1 MRPREISE
9 RVGPSNLAEDCEA
22 RFLWQ
27 RLEGYEEVKE
37 SQAFGTVVHA
47 VLQAY
52 FERASDVPARA
63 CEILNEDAAKMGTAE
78 QALVEPHWQALALAG
93 WMSKPGQCAQAGLHL
108 LPNPA
113 DCLAIWPEQE
123 ITLAPHPDAGPGA
136 RPIEGTRDLL
146 VRTTS
151 AEFERLKIM
160 GSVAAAREAYA
171 TANGWLVVDFK
182 TSVAPER
189 YAKTPEA
196 LFTDTQGVC
205 YPLAVLRDFGSAFQA
220 IPCAWTYFPSRSL
233 SSKDARRVDFMQTAA
248 NAEARHRELS
258 LRAQEIRELVRLRAD
273 PREKRYQNPAACGN
287 YGGCKLHASRGGP
300 CDATEDFGASANALI
315 KPPKRNETTEETMTA
330 KPLSFAE
337 KRAQQ
342 QRQAASAAPTAPAQ
356 TPAPAADHSA
366 AYAKVKAKVQAG
378 YDESAANELIDMLT
392 DGAFKTFV
400 DAANVYDPEPA
411 PAEEP
416 APAAPMQS
424 VAETQGEPPAA
435 AKKGRA
441 PKAAAPAPSAAP
453 QVTGSVAGM
462 IADAVRTIRELTGCT
477 SVELKF

>member
-27 RLEGYEEVKE
+27 RLEGYEEVKN

-47 VLQAY
+47 ILQAY
-52 FERASDVPARA
+52 FERSGDVPLRA
-63 CEILNEDAAKMGTAE
+63 CEILNEDAAKMGAAE
-78 QALVEPHWQALALAG
+78 QALIEPHWHELSERGWQSRAAL
-93 WMSKPGQCAQAGLHL
+93 CAQAGLHL

-123 ITLAPHPDAGPGA
+123 ITIAPHPDAGPYA

-300 CDATEDFGASANALI
+300 CDATEDFGASAHALI
-315 KPPKRNETTEETMTA
+315 KPPKRNESEEQHMA
-330 KPLSFAE
+330 NQSFAE
-337 KRAQQ
+337 RKAAQA
-342 QRQAASAAPTAPAQ
+342 RSQAPAAPAQ
-356 TPAPAADHSA
+356 TPAPASKDHSA

-378 YDESAANELIDMLT
+378 YDEAAADELIEMLT
-392 DGAFKTFV
+392 DGAFKKFV
-400 DAANVYDPEPA
+400 DAANVYDPEPV
-411 PAEEP
+411 EEP
-416 APAAPMQS
+416 APAPAEPMQS
-424 VAETQGEPPAA
+424 VTETQGDPPAA
-435 AKKGRA
+435 SKGKRS
-441 PKAAAPAPSAAP
+441 KQAASAAP

-462 IADAVRTIRELTGCT
+462 IADAIRALQDLTGCK
-477 SVELKF
+477 SVELNF